1 MVMQDDNLKLQP
13 ISMALYILELTRGD
27 LDSSKEQLENMQ
39 EIKHKAYILDD
50 EMINRSIRLYA
61 AQNEDNALILQQCAI
76 WKKEELTEV
85 QLYQVEEIEKLT
97 HELNKVNKKI
107 FEIVNYCKDKTIN
120 NILEKDDLELALE
133 FLTGEIT
140 LPKGKQENKEMR
152 TQKGKI
158 KL

>member
-1 MVMQDDNLKLQP
+1 MQDDNLKLQP

-39 EIKHKAYILDD
+39 EIKHKPYILDD

-97 HELNKVNKKI
+97 HELNKVNKVI
-107 FEIVNYCKDKTIN
+107 S
-120 NILEKDDLELALE
+120 
-133 FLTGEIT
+133 
-140 LPKGKQENKEMR
+140 
-152 TQKGKI
+152 
-158 KL
+158 

>member
-39 EIKHKAYILDD
+39 EIKHKPYILDD

-97 HELNKVNKKI
+97 HELNKVNKEI

-140 LPKGKQENKEMR
+140 LPKGK
-152 TQKGKI
+152 
-158 KL
+158 